1 MQIEQELTLAKP
13 KQQTLLTIGVF
24 DGVHLGHQR
33 LLTRLRD
40 EAVKNNLV
48 SGVITFKSHPQ
59 VVLSHA
65 GDLRWLIDIDTRVDM
80 IRNLGIDIVVP
91 LTFTHELAQIT
102 AQEFLQ
108 LLKNKLKMR
117 GLVVGP
123 DFALGRNREG
133 DLERLRLLGK
143 EVGFSVE
150 VMPPVLMGGEVISS
164 SAIRQAL
171 TQGELAKVEKMLG
184 RPFSLSG
191 QVVHGDKRGRTLGF
205 PTTNLDVKPDQ
216 ALPGDGVYVT
226 IAHVENASLS
236 SVTNIGLRPTFNGQE
251 RLVET
256 YILDYDGDLYGRKL
270 DIEFLSKLRDE
281 KRFGSVDELLAQM
294 KEDIKQARIVLTK
307 SARKQG
313 VQITR

>member
-40 EAVKNNLV
+40 EAGKNNLV

-59 VVLSHA
+59 IVLSHA
-65 GDLRWLIDIDTRVDM
+65 GDLRWLIDMDTRVDM

-91 LTFTHELAQIT
+91 LTFTPELAQIT
-102 AQEFLQ
+102 AREFLR
-108 LLKNKLKMR
+108 LLKDKLKMR
-117 GLVVGP
+117 GMVVGP
-123 DFALGRNREG
+123 DFALGRDREG

-143 EVGFSVE
+143 EMDFGVE
-150 VMPPVLMGGEVISS
+150 VMPPVLMSGEVISS

-171 TQGELAKVEKMLG
+171 AKGELEKVEKMLG
-184 RPFSLSG
+184 RPFILSG
-191 QVVHGDKRGRTLGF
+191 PVVYGDKRGRALGF
-205 PTTNLDVKPDQ
+205 PTTNLDIKPDQ

-226 IAHVENASLS
+226 LAHVGGEYLP
-236 SVTNIGLRPTFNGQE
+236 SVTNIGLRPTFDGKG

-256 YILDYDGDLYGRKL
+256 HILDYEGDLYGRKL

-281 KRFGSVDELLAQM
+281 KRFGNVDALLAQM
-294 KEDIKQARIVLTK
+294 GEDVKQARIVLAK
-307 SARKQG
+307 STRKHG
-313 VQITR
+313 VQIKR